1 MRRINAEFTCRTNCS
16 SSRLFL
22 DSFQTGGL
30 DRPGFL
36 GGRDLWEGWGSWY
49 PEGYLKLNSKKYRLI
64 TALNES
70 EKVRSG
76 RARIELT
83 CACTR
88 APGHRVPGPPASSPA
103 LRTLNLE
110 SPYLRRRRRPRPG
123 SLSRH
128 LPASPCRGRIR
139 GPFPARRSCCRIHR

>member
-16 SSRLFL
+16 SARLFL

-64 TALNES
+64 PALNES

-88 APGHRVPGPPASSPA
+88 APGYRVPGPPAASPA
-103 LRTLNLE
+103 FRIFCRLYISVTMLASR
-110 SPYLRRRRRPRPG
+110 SVRFFGRPVPLSQG
-123 SLSRH
+123 S
-128 LPASPCRGRIR
+128 
-139 GPFPARRSCCRIHR
+139 ARMSSTRAWSSS

>member
-1 MRRINAEFTCRTNCS
+1 MPRINAELTCRTNCS
-16 SSRLFL
+16 SARLFP

-49 PEGYLKLNSKKYRLI
+49 PDGYLKLNSKKYRLI

-88 APGHRVPGPPASSPA
+88 APGYRVPGPPASSSA
-103 LRTLNLE
+103 LPSPHPLNP
-110 SPYLRRRRRPRPG
+110 SFPRP
-123 SLSRH
+123 
-128 LPASPCRGRIR
+128 
-139 GPFPARRSCCRIHR
+139 